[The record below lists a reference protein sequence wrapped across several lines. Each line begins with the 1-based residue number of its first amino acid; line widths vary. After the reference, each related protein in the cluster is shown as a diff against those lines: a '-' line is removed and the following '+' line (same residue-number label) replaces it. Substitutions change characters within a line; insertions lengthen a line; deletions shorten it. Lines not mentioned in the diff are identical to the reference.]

1 MTAWPKWWFHS
12 SRQIWTVEL
21 CVIDVSWFP
30 CTRLFLGGNCSVMKG
45 NSFQCKYLIYEEC
58 SSRFH
63 YIARL
68 FCLFAYLWLWLPQQI
83 LTEQGRSF
91 IKGLGNKDS
100 IELLRHND
108 IFFPVRKAVFFPRDC
123 DQLGRCYLQLCMPS
137 KKSIKHCECLV
148 SKALFYPEEASCIT
162 SLYVL
167 PCSLLVILYI
177 LLNLNRHG

>member
-21 CVIDVSWFP
+21 CVIDVRWFP
-30 CTRLFLGGNCSVMKG
+30 CTRLFLGGNCSVIKG
-45 NSFQCKYLIYEEC
+45 NLFQHKHLIYEEC
-58 SSRFH
+58 SSHFH

-100 IELLRHND
+100 IELLRHNN
-108 IFFPVRKAVFFPRDC
+108 FFF
-123 DQLGRCYLQLCMPS
+123 LYGRLSSFLETVNNWDDAICNFACPPTR
-137 KKSIKHCECLV
+137 
-148 SKALFYPEEASCIT
+148 A
-162 SLYVL
+162 
-167 PCSLLVILYI
+167 
-177 LLNLNRHG
+177 